1 MKLYIYIESSEL
13 ADIASDTSKSIQSWI
28 TESASQAVLINSRAE
43 QEDALEDTDFEDWHI
58 GLNLDISKG
67 RELKEPLN
75 FLYKLA
81 KKYKCDFVLGIF
93 SGEQN
98 NPEDICYFGFEE
110 GKPDYC
116 EISSY
121 IGVKI

>member
-1 MKLYIYIESSEL
+1 MKIYIYIESSEL
-13 ADIASDTSKSIQSWI
+13 EDIAEAASKSIESWVNEPANNA
-28 TESASQAVLINSRAE
+28 TLVNSRSEESDEFDVADT
-43 QEDALEDTDFEDWHI
+43 QDWDIGIQLE
-58 GLNLDISKG
+58 ISKG

-75 FLYKLA
+75 FLNKLA
-81 KKYKCDFVLGIF
+81 KKHKCDFVLGIMD
-93 SGEQN
+93 EQDTK
-98 NPEDICYFGFEE
+98 EDICYFGFEE

>member
-1 MKLYIYIESSEL
+1 MYIESSEL
-13 ADIASDTSKSIQSWI
+13 ADIATDVSKSIENWI
-28 TESASQAVLINSRAE
+28 KESSNQAVLVNSQPEQDDVMIDEDYPDWNLGINIE
-43 QEDALEDTDFEDWHI
+43 
-58 GLNLDISKG
+58 ISKG

-93 SGEQN
+93 SGDQN
-98 NPEDICYFGFEE
+98 TSEDICYFGNEE